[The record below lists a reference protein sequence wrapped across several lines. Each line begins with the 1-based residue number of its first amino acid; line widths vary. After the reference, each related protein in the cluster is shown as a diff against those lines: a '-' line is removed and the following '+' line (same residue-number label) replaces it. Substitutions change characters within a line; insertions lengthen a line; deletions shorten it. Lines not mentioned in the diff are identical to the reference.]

1 MEQTY
6 GESDA
11 AGESRDKTAEELR
24 LLLEAVV
31 SRAEEYLL
39 GLSGDG
45 QEACASDGSA
55 PCGWC
60 PLCAAIS
67 LARGER
73 PQMGAHLPE
82 QLAGLAAALRQAL
95 LEHQASGHSREPDG
109 AAHDDATEQDAKVQ
123 PITVQRVRGSVV
135 RDGASESRAGERYC

>member
-24 LLLEAVV
+24 LLLEAVA

-39 GLSGDG
+39 GLSGG
-45 QEACASDGSA
+45 EQGACSSDGSA
-55 PCGWC
+55 CGWC
-60 PLCAAIS
+60 PLCAVIS

-73 PQMGAHLPE
+73 PQLGAQLPE

-95 LEHQASGHSREPDG
+95 VEHQASGHSSESHG
-109 AAHDDATEQDAKVQ
+109 AAHDDATEREAKVQ
-123 PITVQRVRGSVV
+123 PITVRRVRGSVV
-135 RDGASESRAGERYC
+135 PDGASESRAGERYC